1 MQKWQ
6 RIPVRT
12 RFGRQRVIHVHDK
25 ERTGQNRGK
34 PILSAIMPLFKMLDH
49 YERSELQASVVNAM
63 IAAFVETP
71 LDGESISELFGGS
84 AEDYI
89 EARNEW
95 QVKLQGGA
103 VIPVFPGDKVAP
115 FTPSRPNSAYG
126 TFVENVLRHIG
137 TGLNLPFELL
147 MKDFSKTNY
156 SSARAAL
163 MEAWRFFMG
172 RRQWLS
178 TYWARPV
185 YELWLEEAI
194 NKDLIEAPGFYDNK
208 ALWTRC
214 KWIGPGRGWI
224 DPVKEAQ
231 ASKIRMEIG
240 LSTLEDECAIQGLD
254 WEEVLEQRAR
264 EQTKMQELGLP
275 LQCAD
280 PSITNQVSE
289 TENENLEQSN
299 GRTMGDNR
307 RRITDDT

>member
-1 MQKWQ
+1 M
-6 RIPVRT
+6 
-12 RFGRQRVIHVHDK
+12 
-25 ERTGQNRGK
+25 
-34 PILSAIMPLFKMLDH
+34 
-49 YERSELQASVVNAM
+49 
-63 IAAFVETP
+63 
-71 LDGESISELFGGS
+71 
-84 AEDYI
+84 
-89 EARNEW
+89 
-95 QVKLQGGA
+95 
-103 VIPVFPGDKVAP
+103 IPVFPGDKVAP
-115 FTPSRPNSAYG
+115 FTPSRPNAAYG
-126 TFVENVLRHIG
+126 TFVENILRHIG

-172 RRQWLS
+172 RRQWLA

-194 NKDLIEAPGFYDNK
+194 NKDLIEAPGFYGNK

-275 LQCAD
+275 LPCIE
-280 PSITNQVSE
+280 PSTNDNSSE
-289 TENENLEQSN
+289 TDNENMEQSN
-299 GRTMGDNR
+299 GRTVGNNRGRTADDN
-307 RRITDDT
+307 